1 MGEVGAIL
9 DVIVRHLPLFAACT
23 VVDGVVDIVGW
34 WNLGAGGKRG
44 LDKEKRGPSRVKAA
58 LQIHQKILGDS
69 VVRYK

>member
-34 WNLGAGGKRG
+34 
-44 LDKEKRGPSRVKAA
+44 
-58 LQIHQKILGDS
+58 
-69 VVRYK
+69 